1 MDEFVSRPRF
11 WRDHRWAPPHMS
23 DYLDEELGARGRA
36 RMERHVSEC
45 TDCHT
50 VLLELKLVIGRLRL
64 LPAPAGGGRAMQI
77 AAAVRVRLTGP
88 PGS

>member
-1 MDEFVSRPRF
+1 
-11 WRDHRWAPPHMS
+11 MS
-23 DYLDEELGARGRA
+23 EYLDEELGARGRA

-45 TDCHT
+45 RACHT
-50 VLLELKLVIGRLRL
+50 VLLELKLMIRQLQL
-64 LPAPAGGGRAMQI
+64 LPAPAGGGTATQI

>member
-1 MDEFVSRPRF
+1 
-11 WRDHRWAPPHMS
+11 
-23 DYLDEELGARGRA
+23 
-36 RMERHVSEC
+36 VSEC

-50 VLLELKLVIGRLRL
+50 VLLELKLVIGRLQL
-64 LPAPAGGGRAMQI
+64 LPPPAGGGRATQI